1 METIIKR
8 VLAQPTLQDNVKS
21 TAITK
26 LLAGTAALS
35 IPDAS
40 VLLDLGLDLKTTS
53 RNELENQT
61 AHRILLAV
69 SIAHRD
75 LYFARLH
82 SDWIEGVISEIATNQ
97 DYVRK
102 IPLLIAVVKRKDE
115 TALTEAEKQEV
126 EKDMVTL
133 QRFAEKSCIAAQ
145 PPLPYPIQCLFIA
158 MYLNLVATRPLATA
172 SYIAFLVDHL
182 AIMPIPS
189 QPQFKQTDLWLSK
202 NAIDLLKQCW
212 ENGPDNVFMTLPQL
226 FLNLS
231 DDQQECS
238 LAIGRLLQAVPE
250 KYTSV
255 IDPFIQNLDSGVLW
269 RLKFT
274 VQRLI
279 DWLVTTDMT
288 GIGIWIVAIMESLA
302 SRGEF
307 MLLRELADKN
317 IYKIARQ
324 LAFKARR
331 DDALLVLRLIL
342 FGYHH
347 SPVLFHNVA
356 QGLIPLLVSCRKSHE
371 DIAFATEVCNLAQT
385 LVIHFGDADSVGTKV
400 QKARTFLDL
409 PIVPRADALRTMQE
423 YSWKK
428 SLNLQ
433 YTSAGSRRR
442 TAFVQPLGKVGL
454 VNLGNS
460 CFMNSAIRALVDPS
474 KVMTTRLRET
484 FTGLSTSRLSFFT
497 PAPLYKAL
505 PDWLNDGHQQDA
517 AEFTKIL
524 FSRLEDEGPVS
535 KRTLSSFHGTVIN
548 QIKCSACGTV
558 SSTKEEFYDL
568 AIPLPRLDSAGLE
581 AIVDIFPLT
590 EELNDENN
598 NKYFCDHC
606 QSLQNAMRYTML
618 SSLPMNLI
626 ITLNRF
632 EFDKQRSR
640 RIKID
645 TPILLSESI
654 QIKIQDG
661 HETQKYELYAVVIHT
676 GESAN
681 HGHYYTYAKELDSH
695 QDAKTSNQEQA
706 TATVVGTHQKAQNPT
721 QSTWLLYN
729 DTNVAIS
736 SFEAMQQ
743 ALASSRKDTPY
754 ILFFQKADKI
764 TGADIS
770 PPSRMTVA
778 NL

>member
-1 METIIKR
+1 METIIKS

-21 TAITK
+21 AAITK
-26 LLAGTAALS
+26 LLTGTAALS

-40 VLLDLGLDLKTTS
+40 VLLDLGLELKT
-53 RNELENQT
+53 
-61 AHRILLAV
+61 
-69 SIAHRD
+69 
-75 LYFARLH
+75 
-82 SDWIEGVISEIATNQ
+82 TNQ

-102 IPLLIAVVKRKDE
+102 IPLLIAVVKRKDA
-115 TALTEAEKQEV
+115 TALTEDEKQEV
-126 EKDMVTL
+126 EKDMTTL
-133 QRFAEKSCIAAQ
+133 QCFAEKSCIAAQ
-145 PPLPYPIQCLFIA
+145 PPLPYAMQCLFIA
-158 MYLNLVATRPLATA
+158 MYLNLPATRPLAIA

-182 AIMPIPS
+182 AIIPIPS
-189 QPQFKQTDLWLSK
+189 QPQSKQTDPWPSK

-226 FLNLS
+226 FLHLS

-250 KYTSV
+250 NYTS
-255 IDPFIQNLDSGVLW
+255 
-269 RLKFT
+269 
-274 VQRLI
+274 
-279 DWLVTTDMT
+279 
-288 GIGIWIVAIMESLA
+288 GIWIVAIMESLA

-317 IYKIARQ
+317 TYKIARQ

-331 DDALLVLRLIL
+331 DDALLVLRLML
-342 FGYHH
+342 LGYHH

-356 QGLIPLLVSCRKSHE
+356 QGLIPLLVSCRKSPE

-409 PIVPRADALRTMQE
+409 PVVPRVDALRTMQE

-428 SLNLQ
+428 SLHLQ
-433 YTSAGSRRR
+433 HTSAGSRRR
-442 TAFVQPLGKVGL
+442 AAFVQPLGKVGL

-484 FTGLSTSRLSFFT
+484 FTGLSTSRLSIFT

-524 FSRLEDEGPVS
+524 FSQLEDEGPVS
-535 KRTLSSFHGTVIN
+535 KRTLSSFHGTAIN
-548 QIKCSACGTV
+548 QIKCSTCGTV

-568 AIPLPRLDSAGLE
+568 AIPLPRLDSVDLE
-581 AIVDIFPLT
+581 AIVDIFPSI

-606 QSLQNAMRYTML
+606 QSLKDAIRYTML

-645 TPILLSESI
+645 TPIRLSESI
-654 QIKIQDG
+654 QIKIQEG
-661 HETQKYELYAVVIHT
+661 HEMQRYELYAVVIHT

-681 HGHYYTYAKELDSH
+681 HGHYYIYAKELDFH
-695 QDAKTSNQEQA
+695 PDAKISKQEQA
-706 TATVVGTHQKAQNPT
+706 AATVAGTHQRAQNPT
-721 QSTWLLYN
+721 QPTWLLYN
-729 DTNVAIS
+729 DTSVTIS

-754 ILFFQKADKI
+754 MLSFQRADKTI
-764 TGADIS
+764 GADIS
-770 PPSRMTVA
+770 LPSRMTVA